1 MLCSVNNPLTTI
13 RFARKRISYVIIKKT
28 GVVCW
33 SNFSHVIESIC
44 IFSTR
49 HITIQPVV
57 DTDAKIV
64 SPRTLFSRMD
74 FLFRLTQI
82 YCFSHEARLRISH
95 HKWLEMNARKRRPP
109 PFSSVRHPVNLL
121 QVVWNYTFESSI
133 LELLSVFVACFLF
146 SSRAM
151 TSRNEAGKKCHT
163 QKGFHLGNFSRFS
176 PKAVWGMGRSK

>member
-1 MLCSVNNPLTTI
+1 M
-13 RFARKRISYVIIKKT
+13 
-28 GVVCW
+28 
-33 SNFSHVIESIC
+33 IESIC

-74 FLFRLTQI
+74 SLFRLTQI
-82 YCFSHEARLRISH
+82 YCFSLEARLRISH
-95 HKWLEMNARKRRPP
+95 HKWLEMDARKR
-109 PFSSVRHPVNLL
+109 HPSPLSPSHL
-121 QVVWNYTFESSI
+121 HATLCIFQVVWKYTFESSI
-133 LELLSVFVACFLF
+133 LELQSVFVACFLF

-176 PKAVWGMGRSK
+176 SKAVWGWGDRNIFAMLICGTVYCSGGGLRMLNLLLTSLRSRK